1 MIEHGISVIPH
12 LKFIALV
19 KVQKSMN
26 YLGKGVN
33 YLGKGVNYVGKGV
46 DYVGNE
52 IKLTVT

>member
-12 LKFIALV
+12 SKFISSSENS
-19 KVQKSMN
+19 KK
-26 YLGKGVN
+26 YEF
-33 YLGKGVNYVGKGV
+33 LGKGVNYVGKGV